1 MSKVDFSILNDTDIF
16 YVDCISAWLNKGDIY
31 KTDNNKSLDIK
42 ELDTYENNKLTTKE
56 NVRALRLA
64 TEEEIELFYKYF
76 PEEPRPKKSKT
87 KVIIDHLTIKDMQ
100 EAGWKFSY
108 TK

>member
-16 YVDCISAWLNKGDIY
+16 YVQCGDPWLAKGYFLDRTKFNKHLNIHTKNSY
-31 KTDNNKSLDIK
+31 KDNALCKKDSVKGLR
-42 ELDTYENNKLTTKE
+42 
-56 NVRALRLA
+56 RATL
-64 TEEEIELFYKYF
+64 EEQELFYSHF
-76 PEEPRPKKSKT
+76 PEEKPKIFKT
-87 KVIIDHLTIKDMQ
+87 NNLDHLTIKDMQ